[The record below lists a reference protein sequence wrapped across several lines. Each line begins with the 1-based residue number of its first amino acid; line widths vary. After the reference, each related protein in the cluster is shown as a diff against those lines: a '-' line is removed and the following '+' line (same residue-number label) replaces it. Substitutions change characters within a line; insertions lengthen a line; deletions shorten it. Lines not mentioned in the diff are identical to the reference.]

1 MRVAGGKGDEDV
13 TAVVFVATAGAGQA
27 EAGTLRQACA
37 LGWQQR
43 RIGGQAHHDRTHA
56 RMWQRRLEERRIHR
70 FHVAPDRVAIDA
82 QLTANAVVGLID
94 FDSRGAADE
103 HEELADY
110 RAGMYLLDPFYLAVC
125 AGIADGLHSLESV
138 APDQFQQREYYLSY
152 FRSVVGGDQLQ
163 FMLNVDGAVFGL
175 SLGCSTRF
183 SLEEQGR
190 LLCVRDWVLAAMR
203 RHTQLLPPQ
212 GPVAEAVAGD
222 LATLL
227 DRFDARLSAREIEIA
242 RLILQGFSS
251 KAIAQHMG
259 ISPETVKV
267 HRRNLYHKL
276 NVNGHGELFAL
287 VLRPR

>member
-1 MRVAGGKGDEDV
+1 VDALLKELPLHQGLARV
-13 TAVVFVATAGAGQA
+13 FATLGEEGFWRALVD
-27 EAGTLRQACA
+27 TLRLLVPLDNA
-37 LGWQQR
+37 LVAVMQPG
-43 RIGGQAHHDRTHA
+43 RIP
-56 RMWQRRLEERRIHR
+56 RL
-70 FHVAPDRVAIDA
+70 
-82 QLTANAVVGLID
+82 LID
-94 FDSRGAADE
+94 FDANGNGED

-110 RAGMYLLDPFYLAVC
+110 SAGMYLLDPFYQAAC

-138 APDQFQQREYYLSY
+138 APDQFQHSEYYLSY
-152 FRSVVGGDQLQ
+152 FRSVVGGDELQ
-163 FMLNVDGAVFGL
+163 FMVNIEGAVLGL
-175 SLGCSTRF
+175 SLGRATRF

-203 RHTQLLPPQ
+203 RHWRLLPPQ
-212 GPVAEAVAGD
+212 GPVAGAVAGD

-227 DRFDARLSAREIEIA
+227 DRFDARLSAREIETA

-251 KAIAQHMG
+251 KAIAQQMG

-287 VLRPR
+287 VLSPR

>member
-1 MRVAGGKGDEDV
+1 VDALLKELPVHQGLARVFTEV
-13 TAVVFVATAGAGQA
+13 GQDGFWRA
-27 EAGTLRQACA
+27 LVDTLRLLVPLDNA
-37 LGWQQR
+37 LVALMRPG
-43 RIGGQAHHDRTHA
+43 HVP
-56 RMWQRRLEERRIHR
+56 RL
-70 FHVAPDRVAIDA
+70 
-82 QLTANAVVGLID
+82 LID
-94 FDSRGAADE
+94 FDAKGTTEE

-110 RAGMYLLDPFYLAVC
+110 CAGMYLLDPFYQAAC

-138 APDQFQQREYYLSY
+138 APDQFQHSEYYLSY
-152 FRSVVGGDQLQ
+152 FSTVVGGDELQ
-163 FMLNVDGAVFGL
+163 FMVNVDGAVLGL
-175 SLGCSTRF
+175 SLGRATRF

-203 RHTQLLPPQ
+203 RHLDLRPPE
-212 GPVAEAVAGD
+212 GPVAEPLAGD

-227 DRFDARLSAREIEIA
+227 DRFDARLTLREIETA

-251 KAIAQHMG
+251 KAIAQQMG

>member
-1 MRVAGGKGDEDV
+1 V
-13 TAVVFVATAGAGQA
+13 GQDGFWRA
-27 EAGTLRQACA
+27 LVDTLRLLVPLDNA
-37 LGWQQR
+37 LVALMRPG
-43 RIGGQAHHDRTHA
+43 HVP
-56 RMWQRRLEERRIHR
+56 RL
-70 FHVAPDRVAIDA
+70 
-82 QLTANAVVGLID
+82 LID
-94 FDSRGAADE
+94 FDAKGTTEE

-110 RAGMYLLDPFYLAVC
+110 CAGMYLLDPFYQAAC

-138 APDQFQQREYYLSY
+138 APDQFQHSEYYLSY
-152 FRSVVGGDQLQ
+152 FSTVVGGDELQ
-163 FMLNVDGAVFGL
+163 FMVNVDGAVLGL
-175 SLGCSTRF
+175 SLGRATRF

-203 RHTQLLPPQ
+203 RHLDLRPPE
-212 GPVAEAVAGD
+212 GPVAEPLAGD

-227 DRFDARLSAREIEIA
+227 DRFDARLTLREIETA

-251 KAIAQHMG
+251 KAIAQQMG

>member
-1 MRVAGGKGDEDV
+1 MDALLKELPMHQGLARV
-13 TAVVFVATAGAGQA
+13 FATLGEEGFWRALVD
-27 EAGTLRQACA
+27 TLRLLVPLDNA
-37 LGWQQR
+37 LVAVMQQ
-43 RIGGQAHHDRTHA
+43 G
-56 RMWQRRLEERRIHR
+56 RMPRL
-70 FHVAPDRVAIDA
+70 
-82 QLTANAVVGLID
+82 LID
-94 FDSRGAADE
+94 FDAKATADE

-125 AGIADGLHSLESV
+125 AGISDGLHSLDSV
-138 APDQFQQREYYLSY
+138 APDQFLQSEYYLSY
-152 FRSVVGGDQLQ
+152 FRCVVGGDELQ
-163 FMLNVDGAVFGL
+163 FMVNVDGAVLGL
-175 SLGCSTRF
+175 SLGRATRF

-203 RHTQLLPPQ
+203 RHLRLLPPE

-222 LATLL
+222 LVTLL
-227 DRFDARLSAREIEIA
+227 DRFDARLSVREIETA

-251 KAIAQHMG
+251 KAIAQQMG